1 MVIKKFSSKLVRLK
15 FTIKQKIELPHR
27 NNLGSPLQIQ
37 NSHPVKHLSMP
48 TSKTLLGMGAEVD
61 SQLSHTSKIVYFIN
75 LDNGLNLTVYAKIFT
90 RRLTGFLKHPIVILP
105 TLILHH
111 IIYTKYL
118 A

>member
-1 MVIKKFSSKLVRLK
+1 MVIKKFSSKLVRFKL
-15 FTIKQKIELPHR
+15 TIKRKIELPR
-27 NNLGSPLQIQ
+27 GNNLGSPLQMQ